1 MNMRSLVVLVMAF
14 FIGTAFTGVAAV
26 RPVHAQQQEQAQ
38 KPAQTLAR
46 LMKPWPVESRDSGGV
61 LLLSDSPE
69 YLAEYGILY
78 SDVIKGD
85 ARVFYYH
92 VNVMDRPGKLAV
104 VVENMGS
111 RRTKV
116 VVERSAM
123 PEPDFNY
130 LQLGKNTQISYMRI
144 PQPERKIPLEP
155 GSRNLLHPL
164 MGAELVEPQR
174 LVSGMYDISA
184 SEPVKVS
191 VVFCPAR
198 SNPLE
203 FVQHARVL
211 PKDKVALRGTFKGMN
226 RTISAKSAYDPQRDG
241 LVYIPLGDDEYDR
254 YKHGVDATD
263 GSQAVNY
270 GNYGVMYRLEL
281 PTMGSQPVQV
291 MLTPL
296 GGVYA
301 GAVRVEE
308 DRQLAKVV
316 HNPTGRLFFGDV
328 TPANLE
334 LHLGKN
340 VILTS
345 DFELSHMGSYKPN
358 RNFALQYSPPGAS
371 NLPVLLILAPDNYS
385 VK

>member
-1 MNMRSLVVLVMAF
+1 
-14 FIGTAFTGVAAV
+14 
-26 RPVHAQQQEQAQ
+26 
-38 KPAQTLAR
+38 
-46 LMKPWPVESRDSGGV
+46 MKPWPVESRDSGGV

-85 ARVFYYH
+85 ARV
-92 VNVMDRPGKLAV
+92 
-104 VVENMGS
+104 
-111 RRTKV
+111 
-116 VVERSAM
+116 
-123 PEPDFNY
+123 
-130 LQLGKNTQISYMRI
+130 
-144 PQPERKIPLEP
+144 
-155 GSRNLLHPL
+155 
-164 MGAELVEPQR
+164 
-174 LVSGMYDISA
+174 
-184 SEPVKVS
+184 
-191 VVFCPAR
+191 
-198 SNPLE
+198 
-203 FVQHARVL
+203 L

-241 LVYIPLGDDEYDR
+241 LVYIPLGNDEYDR
-254 YKHGVDATD
+254 YKQGVDATD

>member
-14 FIGTAFTGVAAV
+14 FIGAVFTGVAAV
-26 RPVHAQQQEQAQ
+26 RPVHAQQQEKAQ

-85 ARVFYYH
+85 ARV
-92 VNVMDRPGKLAV
+92 
-104 VVENMGS
+104 
-111 RRTKV
+111 
-116 VVERSAM
+116 
-123 PEPDFNY
+123 
-130 LQLGKNTQISYMRI
+130 
-144 PQPERKIPLEP
+144 
-155 GSRNLLHPL
+155 
-164 MGAELVEPQR
+164 
-174 LVSGMYDISA
+174 
-184 SEPVKVS
+184 
-191 VVFCPAR
+191 
-198 SNPLE
+198 
-203 FVQHARVL
+203 L

-226 RTISAKSAYDPQRDG
+226 RTISAKSAYDQQRDG

-254 YKHGVDATD
+254 YKQGVDATD

-371 NLPVLLILAPDNYS
+371 NLPVLVILAPDIYS
-385 VK
+385 S

>member
-1 MNMRSLVVLVMAF
+1 
-14 FIGTAFTGVAAV
+14 
-26 RPVHAQQQEQAQ
+26 
-38 KPAQTLAR
+38 
-46 LMKPWPVESRDSGGV
+46 
-61 LLLSDSPE
+61 
-69 YLAEYGILY
+69 
-78 SDVIKGD
+78 
-85 ARVFYYH
+85 
-92 VNVMDRPGKLAV
+92 
-104 VVENMGS
+104 MGS
-111 RRTKV
+111 RRTQV

-123 PEPDFNY
+123 PEPDLNY
-130 LQLGKNTQISYMRI
+130 L
-144 PQPERKIPLEP
+144 
-155 GSRNLLHPL
+155 
-164 MGAELVEPQR
+164 
-174 LVSGMYDISA
+174 
-184 SEPVKVS
+184 
-191 VVFCPAR
+191 
-198 SNPLE
+198 
-203 FVQHARVL
+203 
-211 PKDKVALRGTFKGMN
+211 
-226 RTISAKSAYDPQRDG
+226 
-241 LVYIPLGDDEYDR
+241 
-254 YKHGVDATD
+254 
-263 GSQAVNY
+263 QAVNY

-371 NLPVLLILAPDNYS
+371 NLPVLVILAPDIYS
-385 VK
+385 S